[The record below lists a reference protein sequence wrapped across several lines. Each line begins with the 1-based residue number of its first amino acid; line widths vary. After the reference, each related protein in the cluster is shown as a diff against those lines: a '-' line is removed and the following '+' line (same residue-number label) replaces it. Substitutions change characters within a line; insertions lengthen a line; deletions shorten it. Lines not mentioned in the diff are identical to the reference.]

1 MVFTAKQINCQIG
14 AAAFVLNCFRSSNNP
29 TSKLFCTFCLQL
41 LSVYPNQCEIIEF
54 DDHGNEL
61 LQWLWSAATSNFTLL
76 FHIAKIEFILKTC
89 LETPVPYLLPIFRR
103 LSMTRMRVFVINPN
117 MIIIVLIH
125 LATFF
130 TGLSSK
136 VVVIF
141 RVTVVEPLLLS
152 AAMLN
157 ECLTAGCESY
167 PCCLSILSGSF
178 RQ

>member
-1 MVFTAKQINCQIG
+1 
-14 AAAFVLNCFRSSNNP
+14 
-29 TSKLFCTFCLQL
+29 
-41 LSVYPNQCEIIEF
+41 
-54 DDHGNEL
+54 
-61 LQWLWSAATSNFTLL
+61 
-76 FHIAKIEFILKTC
+76 
-89 LETPVPYLLPIFRR
+89 
-103 LSMTRMRVFVINPN
+103 MTRMRVFVINPN

-141 RVTVVEPLLLS
+141 RVTVVEALLLS

-167 PCCLSILSGSF
+167 TILAACQSYEADLDNN
-178 RQ
+178 